1 MIDKFNNRNIIMNN
15 KIKWKNLPGVD
26 KHYIYDTFVEDY
38 NKLYNE
44 NLEYRFI
51 NAKFVDFITDKV
63 YYIDKNNNKYY
74 IYHKND
80 FGRRIKTPY
89 FKKMYKKR
97 VDREGFNKGSF
108 YGYDKK
114 PEIQLTK
121 PVITENGIM
130 YQVKYYNQYKR
141 CLVTFENNE
150 FKEIIFMK
158 DGFRKNGTEPL
169 DFKTKV
175 KLGKT
180 NKLYNKIKE
189 KAIEDYRREMNEKT
203 EDTQ

>member
-1 MIDKFNNRNIIMNN
+1 MKGSINMIKLFNNEQIIMDN
-15 KIKWKNLPGVD
+15 KIKWKNLPGKD
-26 KHYIYDTFVEDY
+26 KHEIFRTFITEY
-38 NKLYNE
+38 NKKFDTL
-44 NLEYRFI
+44 LEYQYIDAAFI
-51 NAKFVDFITDKV
+51 DYITERA

-89 FKKMYKKR
+89 FKKYYKKR
-97 VDREGFNKGSF
+97 VDREGFNKGDF

-114 PEIQLTK
+114 PETQLIK
-121 PVITENGIM
+121 LSVNENEVL

-141 CLVTFENNE
+141 CLVTFVNGT
-150 FKEIIFMK
+150 FDEIIFMK
-158 DGFRKNGTEPL
+158 DGFRKNGIEPL

-175 KLGKT
+175 KLGKN

-189 KAIEDYRREMNEKT
+189 MAIKDYKGE
-203 EDTQ
+203 